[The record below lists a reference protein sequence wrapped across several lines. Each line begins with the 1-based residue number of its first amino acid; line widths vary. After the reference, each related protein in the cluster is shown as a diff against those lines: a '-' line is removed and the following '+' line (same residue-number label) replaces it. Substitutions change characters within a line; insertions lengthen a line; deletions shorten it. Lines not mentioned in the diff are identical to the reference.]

1 MTSAHNCS
9 LGSMSSAAWRW
20 VCHANEFQFR
30 PFATSEDSSKTNK
43 QTKHNRMWS
52 KLVCAIFSLP
62 VDQSEWLLGS
72 KRWVP
77 WNLFETGIHVV
88 SSRLKTGVIFG
99 GQHQHVN
106 GGNTNPSGPEP
117 EPHCWLR
124 CVYLSCFSHNLL

>member
-62 VDQSEWLLGS
+62 VDQSE
-72 KRWVP
+72 
-77 WNLFETGIHVV
+77 
-88 SSRLKTGVIFG
+88 
-99 GQHQHVN
+99 
-106 GGNTNPSGPEP
+106 
-117 EPHCWLR
+117 
-124 CVYLSCFSHNLL
+124 